1 MANGTDLQE
10 AYKKAILEN
19 MPNQKK
25 GIDWESMITSSIPSL
40 TKIIAAT
47 TMNPEEA
54 AAVSQMS
61 DVDAQRLQAQREAYK
76 QAQAQ
81 KQKDFLQILRD
92 QMSQEESAKRY
103 EEEKA
108 FKEGQAKTQAEQFAQ
123 ELELKKAKQAE
134 DLATKQRELALKQME
149 IDAKVKSGENL
160 TPEQKKYLTD
170 VGANKAEAEKEYNKA
185 VANYEPTKKQI
196 QRALEI
202 LPKTYTGLTKGIEQ
216 TGARAL
222 SGVQK
227 LFGMSPKDEK
237 LANTAELNSIIGG
250 QVISLLKSTFG
261 AQLSDSERQYLV
273 DLFSAGSTATQE
285 EKRKALENILTRLDT
300 DLETKKQNAKSYGIK
315 IEEPEITGQK
325 ATEQKTKNVFEG
337 TTKSGAKI
345 KVIKE

>member
-76 QAQAQ
+76 QAQEQ
-81 KQKDFLQILRD
+81 KQKDFLQILKD

-103 EEEKA
+103 EEEKG

-134 DLATKQRELALKQME
+134 DLATKQRELALKQLE
-149 IDAKVKSGENL
+149 LDQKGKEEKL
-160 TPEQKKYLTD
+160 TPSEKKYEEAR
-170 VGANKAEAEKEYNKA
+170 GAGKAKAQIEYEESLANFEPLEKQLMEAIELVPNT
-185 VANYEPTKKQI
+185 V
-196 QRALEI
+196 
-202 LPKTYTGLTKGIEQ
+202 TGP
-216 TGARAL
+216 L
-222 SGVQK
+222 SG
-227 LFGMSPKDEK
+227 LDITARRYGFGSKDK
-237 LANTAELNSIIGG
+237 LANTARLQTIINKQVLAGLSNFKGAISDKEREFLEKMVGGGAGATAKEIQSRLNTI
-250 QVISLLKSTFG
+250 
-261 AQLSDSERQYLV
+261 
-273 DLFSAGSTATQE
+273 
-285 EKRKALENILTRLDT
+285 LENLRNDVKSKQKAF
-300 DLETKKQNAKSYGIK
+300 ERFNGEKTKKDSLGIL
-315 IEEPEITGQK
+315 
-325 ATEQKTKNVFEG
+325 
-337 TTKSGAKI
+337 
-345 KVIKE
+345 